1 MYKNAVKSH
10 IDSDI
15 KIVKK
20 NITLSKLIA
29 NKENFKLLAIVNESN
44 KLVGIID
51 YRQLSISVLKQLSKK
66 TTKNIEAVLNKEISF
81 YMNKDFITAYPEDD
95 LEKIFDNMLK
105 NKTEYIIIVD
115 NKNHPLGV
123 ANLYDLYETVIKLK
137 IRNIGLNIS
146 LIEEKSSMEK
156 DNVIK
161 NLIKEIDT

>member
-66 TTKNIEAVLNKEISF
+66 LRKISKPF
-81 YMNKDFITAYPEDD
+81 
-95 LEKIFDNMLK
+95 
-105 NKTEYIIIVD
+105 
-115 NKNHPLGV
+115 
-123 ANLYDLYETVIKLK
+123 
-137 IRNIGLNIS
+137 
-146 LIEEKSSMEK
+146 
-156 DNVIK
+156 
-161 NLIKEIDT
+161 LIKKFLFI